1 MGGRTGIPV
10 CQKGQGTMGRMET
23 RQPEHRGRMSPL
35 AIVILI
41 LLLLPVLY
49 VLAIGPAHWLMDHGY
64 ISQSTFDAVYW
75 EFIVVVKK
83 FPSAQQILVWYID
96 LWVKS

>member
-1 MGGRTGIPV
+1 MDTRSPDQRGGL
-10 CQKGQGTMGRMET
+10 
-23 RQPEHRGRMSPL
+23 SPS
-35 AIVILI
+35 AVVIII

-64 ISQSTFDAVYW
+64 ISETTFDALYW
-75 EFIVVVKK
+75 EFIVVIKK
-83 FPSAQQILVWYID
+83 SPPVQSLVVWYID